1 MLTDTRVRTTK
12 PCQRPIK
19 LSDSGGLY
27 LLITAHGSKLWRL
40 AYRFGGKQKTLAIG
54 AYPTFTLKAAR
65 DKREE
70 AKRLLANGIDPSM
83 RQFCGLRGMSASLIG
98 HSRSSAFRLS
108 AAEVSMSLTGSC
120 FSSES
125 APRPLYGAFLVKKF
139 KQGSASFFLRQLFCS
154 I

>member
-1 MLTDTRVRTTK
+1 MTNITTK
-12 PCQRPIK
+12 RDSLQPAAEMAVDLFDNWFDPIETEVRA
-19 LSDSGGLY
+19 
-27 LLITAHGSKLWRL
+27 LIS
-40 AYRFGGKQKTLAIG
+40 YRNAI
-54 AYPTFTLKAAR
+54 
-65 DKREE
+65 
-70 AKRLLANGIDPSM
+70 
-83 RQFCGLRGMSASLIG
+83 SASLIG